1 LWGANIITASK
12 YKSVFC
18 DFKQENRC
26 SKFLTRSDKL
36 FWTEIVKRETKIRQM
51 DTLIYLLTIGLLATT
66 VITFKV
72 IDALAKELATLKKKL
87 EK

>member
-1 LWGANIITASK
+1 
-12 YKSVFC
+12 
-18 DFKQENRC
+18 
-26 SKFLTRSDKL
+26 
-36 FWTEIVKRETKIRQM
+36 M

-87 EK
+87 EE

>member
-1 LWGANIITASK
+1 
-12 YKSVFC
+12 
-18 DFKQENRC
+18 
-26 SKFLTRSDKL
+26 
-36 FWTEIVKRETKIRQM
+36 M